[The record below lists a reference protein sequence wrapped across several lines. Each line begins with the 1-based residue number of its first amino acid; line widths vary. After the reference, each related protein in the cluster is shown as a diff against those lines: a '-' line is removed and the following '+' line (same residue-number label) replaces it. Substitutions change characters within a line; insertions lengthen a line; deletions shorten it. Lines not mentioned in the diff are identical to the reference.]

1 MSDQTNAAKRVKWR
15 RMPTDWQTV
24 GKEEAGFCPNE
35 NKLQKIITSQIS
47 DKNCL
52 TASFKV
58 MKNYIPNIL
67 M

>member
-1 MSDQTNAAKRVKWR
+1 M
-15 RMPTDWQTV
+15 

-52 TASFKV
+52 TASLKI
-58 MKNYIPNIL
+58 MKNYISDIL
-67 M
+67 K